1 MLNKKIYL
9 AIQAFFVSIFTP
21 LLNQLCS
28 LGKWIEEYKA
38 IFPAIS
44 VFISYYITVF
54 ICRFIFVKSLD
65 EVRFERSQKL
75 MLKEIK
81 KQLKM
86 DISESRKQ
94 ELISFRDEILTERIN
109 MKKMFLE
116 ACKEDFK
123 NSLNE

>member
-9 AIQAFFVSIFTP
+9 AIQAFFVSIITP
-21 LLNQLCS
+21 FLNILCS
-28 LGKWIEEYKA
+28 LHKWIEEYKV

-44 VFISYYITVF
+44 VFISYYVAVF
-54 ICRFIFVKSLD
+54 ICRFITLKSLE
-65 EVRFERSQKL
+65 EVRVERAQKL

-109 MKKMFLE
+109 MQKMFLE

-123 NSLNE
+123 KSLDE